1 MKLARHRYLLLILAG
16 TLSLPALG
24 QGIVVEP
31 PPFIQRVVLTDFL
44 LLETNNDTA
53 LAPTNVLVLYFPN
66 YEQPTR
72 IERAVALRR
81 GQNGKFVVTYL
92 AAVPPKEPG
101 QFRREEKEIDAA
113 IARNVMAVFRHLLE
127 TNVYVAREALYEPSK
142 NDDAWILLR
151 DRQTALTG
159 VVLNG
164 ALHAARTEDVRV
176 YRDLCAGLIGMFMA
190 PPDERDQALAQLDR
204 FAATYAEAKQ
214 LLRR

>member
-1 MKLARHRYLLLILAG
+1 MKLARHWFWILTLAG
-16 TLSLPALG
+16 SAPLG
-24 QGIVVEP
+24 AWAQGTVVER

-53 LAPTNVLVLYFPN
+53 LAPTNVLVIYFPS
-66 YEQPTR
+66 YEQPSR

-81 GQNGKFVVTYL
+81 GANGKCVVTYL
-92 AAVPPKEPG
+92 TAVPPKEPG
-101 QFRREEKEIDAA
+101 QFRREEKEIDPA

-127 TNVYVAREALYEPSK
+127 TNVYAPIEALYQPSK

-151 DRQTALTG
+151 DRQVALAG

-164 ALHAARTEDVRV
+164 SLHAARTEDVRV
-176 YRDLCAGLIGMFMA
+176 YRDLCAGLIGMFLA
-190 PPDERDQALAQLDR
+190 PPDERDKALVQLDR
-204 FAATYAEAKQ
+204 FAATYVESKQ